1 MLYSEV
7 QVSEPL
13 DKIAA
18 DWDYLSDKVIQ
29 QFYGFKDVGDN
40 VVGIRS
46 IERATVADYGQKAV
60 PVALPAVRKN
70 YEIGPQGMVEVP
82 RTPFSMHVTLAGTP
96 HRTQHVF
103 GYWHINDKDEI
114 IIPLPPDGDRPGR
127 VLIVMG
133 KPTANETD
141 RFAWYCEKCLTLL
154 FLRESTDFSTFG
166 RRSRRRFKPIA
177 PTRTTRSARAAGT
190 RIRSG
195 IRPCSSPI
203 RPSSARRG
211 SNGELGLCRTRQAG
225 PGAGSV
231 FRSPFRRQQ
240 HRLAAARP
248 VRDLDWR
255 KHRAG

>member
-154 FLRESTDFSTFG
+154 FLRESTDFSTFWKTEQAAVQAYNADPHHQVCPSCG
-166 RRSRRRFKPIA
+166 YKNPLGY
-177 PTRTTRSARAAGT
+177 SAMQQSDTPEQRAA
-190 RIRSG
+190 RF
-195 IRPCSSPI
+195 
-203 RPSSARRG
+203 
-211 SNGELGLCRTRQAG
+211 Q
-225 PGAGSV
+225 
-231 FRSPFRRQQ
+231 
-240 HRLAAARP
+240 
-248 VRDLDWR
+248 W
-255 KHRAG
+255 